1 MQFLRKLRA
10 RALALDPQ
18 RADLVLAA
26 VFGAG
31 LVTECLLI
39 PTEGFSRAVTI
50 AFGVAAVVPAV
61 ALRRRNTMIAI
72 LIFVGVLLVS
82 APIGTFLLVTGTA
95 PFIVALLLC
104 YSLGRHETGRRFWVG
119 AVALI
124 PLMWVVFLLEPGDLE
139 GGDFIWTLFLFTPP
153 MLAGRALRSRA
164 MLQAEL
170 REKAE
175 RSEAEREVRAAQAV
189 EAERTRIAGE
199 LQALVANGVS
209 AMVVQAEAVPTV
221 LAAGEAARAREAFEV
236 IEETGRDALIEMRR
250 LLGVLRREGERPA
263 LAPQPGLAM
272 LDALAERVREA
283 GLELSVELR
292 GERRPLPAGVDLAAY
307 RVLQR
312 DLDLA
317 LAGGASSAVVTLTY
331 GDRDLELV
339 VVDDRIERE
348 LPPGLA
354 ALRDRVGLYGG
365 HVRATG
371 EEAGFRLELVLPVGA
386 TATAASGSPA

>member
-1 MQFLRKLRA
+1 MQFLRRLRA

-26 VFGAG
+26 ILGAA
-31 LVTECLLI
+31 LVIECTLI
-39 PTEGFSRAVTI
+39 PTEGFSRALSA
-50 AFGVAAVVPAV
+50 AFGVAAVVPAM
-61 ALRRRNTMIAI
+61 ALRRSKPLVAV
-72 LIFVGVLLVS
+72 LIFVGVLLAA
-82 APIGTFLLVTGTA
+82 APVGTFLLVTGTT
-95 PFIVALLLC
+95 PFIVALVLC
-104 YSLGRHETGRRFWVG
+104 YSLGRHQTGRRFWVG

-124 PLMWVVFLLEPGDLE
+124 PVMWVVFLLEPGAVE
-139 GGDFIWTLFLFTPP
+139 SGDFIWTVFLFTPP

-189 EAERTRIAGE
+189 EEERRRIAGE

-209 AMVVQAEAVPTV
+209 AMVVQAEAVPRV
-221 LAAGEAARAREAFEV
+221 LAAGESARAREAFEV

-250 LLGVLRREGERPA
+250 LLGVLRREGEKPA

-317 LAGGASSAVVTLTY
+317 LAGGASTAAVILTY

-339 VVDDRIERE
+339 VLDDRAERE
-348 LPPGLA
+348 PAPGLA

-365 HVRATG
+365 HVRATAG
-371 EEAGFRLELVLPVGA
+371 EAGFRLELVLPVRPA
-386 TATAASGSPA
+386 APTASGSPA